1 MNELTIVMYHYVRP
15 IKKSGYPQLK
25 GLELDSFLR
34 QLDYLYEEYNIVS
47 QEDVLASIKYKKS
60 LPSKACW
67 LTFDDGYKDHYK
79 YVLPALTNKGISAAF
94 FPPRDAIIERDILD
108 VNSVHFILS
117 VCQNLENLIKNIHDY
132 ALESGLTQ
140 ERIDEYR
147 QIYCRPNRFDDGLTI
162 YVKRLLQH
170 VLPQALR
177 GEIIKELFSE
187 YIGKS
192 NQEFSNELYMSLE
205 EIKSLVKVGMHVG
218 SHGSRHCWLDKISEE
233 EQEEDISKSLSFLE
247 EIGASTS
254 DWVMC
259 YPYGAYNANTLS
271 IINRLGALAG
281 VTTKVKLA
289 DLSSDNPLLLPRFDT
304 NDFPT

>member
-1 MNELTIVMYHYVRP
+1 
-15 IKKSGYPQLK
+15 
-25 GLELDSFLR
+25 
-34 QLDYLYEEYNIVS
+34 
-47 QEDVLASIKYKKS
+47 
-60 LPSKACW
+60 
-67 LTFDDGYKDHYK
+67 
-79 YVLPALTNKGISAAF
+79 
-94 FPPRDAIIERDILD
+94 
-108 VNSVHFILS
+108 
-117 VCQNLENLIKNIHDY
+117 
-132 ALESGLTQ
+132 
-140 ERIDEYR
+140 
-147 QIYCRPNRFDDGLTI
+147 
-162 YVKRLLQH
+162 LQH